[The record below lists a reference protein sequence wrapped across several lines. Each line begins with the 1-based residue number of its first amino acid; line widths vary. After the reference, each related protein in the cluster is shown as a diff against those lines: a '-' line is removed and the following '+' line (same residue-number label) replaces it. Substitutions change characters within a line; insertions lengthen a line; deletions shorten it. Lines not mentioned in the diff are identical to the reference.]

1 MFLKG
6 SSHPSVEGWQ
16 LMNCTSAYEGS
27 ILQDYGNASVSN
39 LILTFDTT
47 QHNQVFNL
55 DILTLEGENKM
66 FP

>member
-1 MFLKG
+1 
-6 SSHPSVEGWQ
+6 
-16 LMNCTSAYEGS
+16 MNCTSAYEGS

-47 QHNQVFNL
+47 QHNQAFNL